1 MTKFSRSWLI
11 EKKEIAIQLLAEQ
24 VPELSK
30 SRLKDAMAK
39 GAVWLQ
45 QGKKQKRLRR
55 AQAELLPGQT
65 LALHYDAAI
74 LQREVAGSQ
83 LLLDRRAYSVWWKP
97 AGMLSQG
104 SLWGD
109 HLSLLRQAE
118 QQTKRAVHLIHR
130 LDREASGLLLLA
142 HDARAAAHLS
152 QQFQSGQVEKLYH
165 VAVQGRLSEAL
176 QHAAELTTPLDGKA
190 CVTRFRLLKQ
200 LEHPDISWLQVNL
213 LTGRKHQIRRHFSLV
228 GHPVLGDPRYGN
240 SSTAAATLALQA
252 VSLGWQCPLS
262 GQPMQHQLPEPLRLV
277 QD

>member
-152 QQFQSGQVEKLYH
+152 QQFQNGQVEKLYH
-165 VAVQGRLSEAL
+165 VAVQGQLSEAL
-176 QHAAELTTPLDGKA
+176 QYAAELATPLDGKA

-240 SSTAAATLALQA
+240 SSSAAATLALQA

-262 GQPMQHQLPEPLRLV
+262 GQPMQHQLPESLRLL